1 MPDPTR
7 VPSPTPAPTR
17 EAPQRQAETRSP
29 AETRARLA
37 GHYSTGA
44 RLAGAARPPD
54 DALRALM
61 RGAGNRAVSGLLSAP
76 RPSFSAATAHPALAA
91 LPARPAPVQRDA
103 RPDGAGA
110 TPDAIHHA
118 ASAGLAT
125 PARALPYLG
134 ELRRAFGPHR
144 VDTLRAHISPDACD
158 AMGAHAYATGDHLVF
173 GGAPSLREVA
183 HEAAHAIQQ
192 RGGLRLDGGVGRTGD
207 RHEQHADAIAHGVT
221 RGHKVDRLLDHY
233 ADPKLSSGMPSPM
246 PSGMPSVQRLTMRQE
261 RLSARARSIYDQ
273 KAMAFEVA
281 LGNKLAEAPETH
293 GVAELMLARVQ
304 KIVDAWAAKTGQALD
319 DVYAEEFGWRG
330 GDQYYGAFLM
340 TAANIKEVFK
350 NARNKPLRTK
360 LKVVY
365 NAVRNNNLAKWLKV
379 AGEELTKKTSKSI
392 EVLHEQ
398 RPVTDTRL
406 VKVKPGFAKQSG
418 LDQLLRRRELTLL
431 GDLAQ
436 REKQARIDPEV
447 KPGTH
452 VHVHSHQIYS
462 DALKWKDQ
470 TSKSNQHR
478 IAQVMGP
485 TPVMLQRTLHY
496 KELPDLQ
503 PEEADQILTD
513 ELQPPLLRQP
523 NTLQQFKMS
532 RKDTKLPWSQGSM
545 FYRVDPNSDTAT
557 EARKIQAHLEA
568 GISGSTDLM
577 LHAAQYLGIYD
588 DQLYNLR
595 LAMLA
600 WMLPNRDHSY
610 YEIMKAAEYYGLAFW
625 QNPSQPGMEYQHPL
639 NLKPMRVHQ
648 FKDLLPEK
656 QFPAYFLTNTF
667 KRTIEGD
674 LHDPGFN
681 VNHMQNWFGTR
692 GVPAHVASNLTQS
705 QLAWLDA
712 LETDVDHAIARL
724 GGRHDNR
731 NSMLEE
737 LRRAP
742 GYTELARDLPN
753 TEALLA
759 TLVETQARA
768 ALTGLGVPLMMF
780 TRPGAPVEYYRD
792 LLWLCSAVR
801 TGTFDL
807 QPDADRQANARE
819 VARLRTDGTTQGLQA
834 FIGTPFQLLFAAL
847 LREQGAGVESAGYD
861 LIGMGDPR
869 GALVLRGVPEVFA
882 SRVRS
887 LASSAE
893 LDAVLTALDVHIANA
908 TVTTPN
914 LDALGV
920 LAPTTIGDLGDNG
933 FKTAIAGY
941 TVKKGGVIP
950 PDSIYRRFAEIARI
964 RTRGAITETGD
975 DLDVELRASLRKF
988 ARDTDDTLD
997 FRFAAKRNIARPTL
1011 DNNMNRMDQLWNDT
1025 HAATYR
1031 GLSDAELIAI
1041 NEYSRLG
1048 GMGSWQSTLEG
1059 MDARK
1064 GVDRMGTMAPM
1075 LKAAISGLQRLPVH
1089 TGTVYNGQRFDAS
1102 APNAVLIAFNMYPM
1116 GTVIRQD
1123 NFLSAAKTFGSSFG
1137 SKPDYDL
1144 VWVISHIKTGRD
1156 IQPISTNFGEEEV
1169 LFAPGARFMVQS
1181 VQRIADPLDAMNGKI
1196 LVHMR
1201 EI

>member
-7 VPSPTPAPTR
+7 VPSPAPAPTR
-17 EAPQRQAETRSP
+17 EAPQRKAETRAP
-29 AETRARLA
+29 AETRAQIA
-37 GHYSTGA
+37 GHFSTSA

-54 DALRALM
+54 DAVRALM
-61 RGAGNRAVSGLLSAP
+61 RGAGNRAVSGLLSGSLSAP
-76 RPSFSAATAHPALAA
+76 RPT
-91 LPARPAPVQRDA
+91 LPGPVQRDA
-103 RPDGAGA
+103 RPDGAHA
-110 TPDAIHHA
+110 TPGAIHHA

-173 GGAPSLREVA
+173 GGAPSLHQVA

-192 RGGLRLDGGVGRTGD
+192 RGGLRLDGGVGRSGD

-221 RGHKVDRLLDHY
+221 RGYKVDGLLDHY
-233 ADPKLSSGMPSPM
+233 ADPKRSSGAGMASGM
-246 PSGMPSVQRLTMRQE
+246 ASGMPSVQRLTMRQE
-261 RLSARARSIYDQ
+261 RLSARARSVYDQ

-281 LGNKLAEAPETH
+281 LGNKLAEAKETH
-293 GVAELMLARVQ
+293 GVAEVMLARVQ
-304 KIVDAWAAKTGQALD
+304 KIVDAWAAKTGQSLD
-319 DVYAEEFGWRG
+319 DVYEEEFGWRG

-340 TAANIKEVFK
+340 TAANIKAVFK
-350 NARNKPLRTK
+350 DARTKPLRTK

-392 EVLHEQ
+392 DVLHAQ

-436 REKQARIDPEV
+436 REKQAPVDPEV
-447 KPGTH
+447 NPGTR

-462 DALKWKDQ
+462 DALKWKDE
-470 TSKSNQHR
+470 TSKSSQHR
-478 IAQVMGP
+478 IGGVMGGA
-485 TPVMLQRTLHY
+485 PVMLQRTLHY

-513 ELQPPLLRQP
+513 ESRPPLLRQRGV
-523 NTLQQFKMS
+523 LEQFKLS
-532 RKDTKLPWSQGSM
+532 RQQTKLPWSQGSM
-545 FYRVDPNSDTAT
+545 FYRVDPTSDTAT

-648 FKDLLPEK
+648 FKELLPEK

-667 KRTIEGD
+667 KRTLEPD
-674 LHDPGFN
+674 LHDPGFTAT
-681 VNHMQNWFGTR
+681 HMQNWFATR
-692 GVPAHVASNLTQS
+692 GVPALVASTLTQT

-737 LRRAP
+737 LRRTP
-742 GYTELARDLPN
+742 GYTELARELPTTPTLLN
-753 TEALLA
+753 TLI
-759 TLVETQARA
+759 ETQARA

-801 TGTFDL
+801 SGTFDL
-807 QPDADRQANARE
+807 RPDADRQANARE
-819 VARLRTDGTTQGLQA
+819 VARLRTDGTTQALQG
-834 FIGTPFQLLFAAL
+834 FIGSAFQLLFAAL

-869 GALVLRGVPEVFA
+869 GALVLRGVPEVLVGRLRDPG
-882 SRVRS
+882 SP
-887 LASSAE
+887 AE
-893 LDAVLTALDVHIANA
+893 LDAVLTALDLHIANG
-908 TVTTPN
+908 TVTTAN
-914 LDALGV
+914 LDALGL
-920 LAPTTIGDLGDNG
+920 LAPAVVGDLGANG

-941 TVKKGGVIP
+941 TVKNGGVIP
-950 PDSIYRRFAEIARI
+950 GDSIYRRFAEIARI
-964 RTRGAITETGD
+964 RTPGAITETGD
-975 DLDVELRASLRKF
+975 ELDVELRASLRKF
-988 ARDTDDTLD
+988 NRDTDDDLN

-1011 DNNMNRMDQLWNDT
+1011 ETNMGRMGQNWNDT
-1025 HAATYR
+1025 HAAAYR

-1048 GMGSWQSTLEG
+1048 GMGGWQGTLEG
-1059 MDARK
+1059 MDAHK
-1064 GVDRMGTMAPM
+1064 GADRMGTMAPM

-1089 TGTVYNGQRFDAS
+1089 TGTVYNGQRFSAS
-1102 APNAVLIAFNMYPM
+1102 APNAVLLAFNMYPM
-1116 GTVIRQD
+1116 GSVIRQD
-1123 NFLSAAKTFGSSFG
+1123 NFLSAAKSFGASFG

-1144 VWVISHIKTGRD
+1144 VWVISHLKTGRD

-1181 VQRIADPLDAMNGKI
+1181 VQRIADPLDPMDGKI